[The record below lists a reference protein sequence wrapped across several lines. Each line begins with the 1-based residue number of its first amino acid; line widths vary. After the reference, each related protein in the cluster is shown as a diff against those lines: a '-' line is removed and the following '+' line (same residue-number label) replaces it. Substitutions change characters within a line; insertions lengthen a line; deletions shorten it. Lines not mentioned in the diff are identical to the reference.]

1 MAAIGKILNHL
12 TLRCIYAV
20 CIGVAV
26 VTAFVALLSLYG
38 ADPAS
43 NRHGADSALNVH
55 GAGPAVHAAV
65 KSMAFP
71 ENEAMLDAVADQLA
85 REGAALSGIEPAAG
99 K

>member
-12 TLRCIYAV
+12 TLRCVYAV

-26 VTAFVALLSLYG
+26 VTAFVALLSLY
-38 ADPAS
+38 
-43 NRHGADSALNVH
+43 GADSALNVH

-71 ENEAMLDAVADQLA
+71 ENEEMLDAVADQLA